1 MSKTIK
7 IEIEIP
13 DPPEG
18 WVFDGYREVAGGEM
32 ALFDDGM
39 WYNYAHSGTVHK
51 YLIAVKATPLWEPSP
66 ELVALLQPGWVT
78 RDKGGYCRHHRRKPR
93 GNNGEAWCSDEMH
106 SLMAIQ
112 YDLLPPTTIPWDQ
125 CCFKIGEPE

>member
-1 MSKTIK
+1 VVKV
-7 IEIEIP
+7 EIEIP

-18 WVFDGYREVAGGEM
+18 WVYAGYRRAMPGEM
-32 ALFDDGM
+32 TYPDTTSDS
-39 WYNYAHSGTVHK
+39 WEQCDEHTV
-51 YLIAVKATPLWEPSP
+51 YPYPVAVKAKLQWEPSP
-66 ELVALLQPGWVT
+66 ELVALLVPGWVT

-93 GNNGEAWCSDEMH
+93 GNNSEAWCSDEMH

>member
-1 MSKTIK
+1 MK
-7 IEIEIP
+7 IEIDTP

-18 WVFDGYREVAGGEM
+18 WVVEGFRRANKGERWWDGGGWQDCE
-32 ALFDDGM
+32 
-39 WYNYAHSGTVHK
+39 YSTSGH
-51 YLIAVKATPLWEPSP
+51 YLVAVKAKPLWEPSP
-66 ELVALLQPGWVT
+66 ELIAMLRPGWVT

-93 GNNGEAWCSDEMH
+93 GNNGEAWYSDEMH

-112 YDLLPPTTIPWDQ
+112 YDLLPPKTIPWDQ